1 MKNREEIFTLADSLY
16 WSIIDQLDL
25 RDKLVVKDP
34 DNLGGTKNTEEG
46 SDLYYCIEDTIK
58 EHFKTKRKVS

>member
-1 MKNREEIFTLADSLY
+1 MKNIEEIFTLADSLY
-16 WSIIDQLDL
+16 WSVIDQLDL
-25 RDKLVVKDP
+25 RDKLVVKDE

-58 EHFKTKRKVS
+58 KHFKTKRKVA

>member
-1 MKNREEIFTLADSLY
+1 MKIKREEIFTLADSLY

-25 RDKLVVKDP
+25 REKLVVNDE

-46 SDLYYCIEDTIK
+46 SALYYCIEDTVK
-58 EHFKTKRKVS
+58 KHFKMEEK

>member
-25 RDKLVVKDP
+25 RDKLVIKDE

-58 EHFKTKRKVS
+58 KHFKTTKEVV

>member
-1 MKNREEIFTLADSLY
+1 MRIGREEIFTLADSLY

-25 RDKLVVKDP
+25 REKLVINDE

-46 SDLYYCIEDTIK
+46 SDLYYCIEDTVK
-58 EHFKTKRKVS
+58 KHFKMEEK

>member
-1 MKNREEIFTLADSLY
+1 MNREEIFTLADSLY

-25 RDKLVVKDP
+25 REKLVIKDP

-58 EHFKTKRKVS
+58 DYFKTTEENE